1 MGPEWT
7 LVVLNGFVCTSFIT
21 VCLRSCISMVVW
33 WYHVAFWSSLIDC
46 ASVCYSGK
54 NWCGWKYH
62 CSECGC
68 VCSSVSVAGSLCAVP
83 CGLGGGGRDSGL
95 TGTLGSHWDEA
106 HLKKWKAT
114 EELQLLCNRDTTT
127 LGALSE
133 VASAWTCVQWGD
145 CEHSAWQLSG
155 HHGKLVEKGQMLA
168 QSCN

>member
-46 ASVCYSGK
+46 ASVYYSGK

-62 CSECGC
+62 CSKCGY

-83 CGLGGGGRDSGL
+83 CGLGGRESGL
-95 TGTLGSHWDEA
+95 TGTLGSYCDEA
-106 HLKKWKAT
+106 YQKKWRAT
-114 EELQLLCNRDTTT
+114 EEPQLLCNRYYYPGS
-127 LGALSE
+127 L
-133 VASAWTCVQWGD
+133 VWGGISLIPCQAED
-145 CEHSAWQLSG
+145 CEHCVWWPCRHDEQQ
-155 HHGKLVEKGQMLA
+155 V
-168 QSCN
+168 